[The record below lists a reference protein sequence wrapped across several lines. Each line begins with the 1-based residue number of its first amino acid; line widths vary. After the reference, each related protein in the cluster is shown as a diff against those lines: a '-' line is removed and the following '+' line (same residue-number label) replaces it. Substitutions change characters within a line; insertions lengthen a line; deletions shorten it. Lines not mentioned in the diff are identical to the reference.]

1 MGMEL
6 RVQDGSSRVPLGPTP
21 MEGRE
26 GSRPGQGEMVSCD
39 ACSMMTST
47 DLIGAL
53 GSEQV
58 HWPEWLGPSHAT
70 LIYHQSRQCRQGMT
84 SGEVALRRSQGVGG
98 GCQLEAAR
106 PSLRGDLHDMYSVH
120 PVRNPRLEE
129 VVTYLSRKG

>member
-6 RVQDGSSRVPLGPTP
+6 RIQDGSLGVPLGPTP

-98 GCQLEAAR
+98 GLPAGGSTSFLEGGFA
-106 PSLRGDLHDMYSVH
+106 
-120 PVRNPRLEE
+120 
-129 VVTYLSRKG
+129 